1 MSTCASSYR
10 LEGLEPDN
18 LLAFLA
24 LLGVLRALEEAE
36 RGLRD
41 DERWWP
47 RVSWSIGAPPWRPQL
62 HLAKDVERPKL
73 LDRLESGI
81 RLFKAALDF
90 ENRKMPNFE
99 PTEYRS
105 FAVAISPQ
113 ADARLRLDA
122 LAAVATDHTL
132 DDDDSTSATPLCL
145 MTGQGHQFFLKRIA
159 SVPFLSSAQA
169 PQAGLQYKN
178 RADDLERALFEPW
191 ERRDAA
197 SECSLRWDPEE
208 AARQALMAGD
218 PTDPRYRLGSE
229 KGANRLAVIGL
240 SILPVCANER
250 GDVLVPGARAEPS
263 GVALYWPIW
272 NKPAS
277 LSAIR
282 ALLAHPAITEPEKL
296 ARFGVVTVM
305 RARIELINR
314 FKNVSRARPVP
325 PGAPSD

>member
-90 ENRKMPNFE
+90 GNRKMPNFE

-105 FAVAISPQ
+105 FAVAISQQ

-145 MTGQGHQFFLKRIA
+145 MTGQGHQFFSNASLRFPFYPRRKRRRQGFSTRTELTISSARCSSRGNVGTPRVSAA
-159 SVPFLSSAQA
+159 SVGIP
-169 PQAGLQYKN
+169 K
-178 RADDLERALFEPW
+178 R
-191 ERRDAA
+191 
-197 SECSLRWDPEE
+197 
-208 AARQALMAGD
+208 
-218 PTDPRYRLGSE
+218 RLGKLSWRVTRQTRDIDLDLK
-229 KGANRLAVIGL
+229 KGRTG
-240 SILPVCANER
+240 SQ
-250 GDVLVPGARAEPS
+250 
-263 GVALYWPIW
+263 
-272 NKPAS
+272 
-277 LSAIR
+277 
-282 ALLAHPAITEPEKL
+282 
-296 ARFGVVTVM
+296 
-305 RARIELINR
+305 
-314 FKNVSRARPVP
+314 
-325 PGAPSD
+325 